1 MEQMEIDCGMRS
13 FQINDG
19 GVLRF
24 NPCDPNVYARFRQAV
39 ADLEGLVSQM
49 TGEDAFF
56 RADKRLKE
64 ILAEVFG
71 QHNDFDAILGGVN
84 LLATAGNGRAVIF
97 NLLEALA
104 PVLEQGA
111 QDFVRSV
118 TGHD

>member
-1 MEQMEIDCGMRS
+1 MEKIS
-13 FQINDG
+13 FDSGIKTYKLNG
-19 GVLRF
+19 TGELRF

-118 TGHD
+118 IGHD